1 MEGGREEVR
10 DARRRGLPPV
20 PPPRRRP
27 AALLLL
33 RRRRRR
39 RRRDDAGSGDGDGAH
54 VRAGEQ
60 ARAWARGAA
69 LRRRLR
75 PRAGARHAR
84 PPHLLLH
91 LRDLPPS
98 QPGVERARDHGE
110 RTQTQQHV
118 EEIFMQLCYKLATL
132 NNQLYIQLMEVYL
145 LIMS

>member
-27 AALLLL
+27 AALLL
-33 RRRRRR
+33 RR

-91 LRDLPPS
+91 LRTFLAPPS
-98 QPGVERARDHGE
+98 PPNRFRFALSSIQIALVRFVQSEREKNMFSNPQIDSSCSL
-110 RTQTQQHV
+110 
-118 EEIFMQLCYKLATL
+118 F
-132 NNQLYIQLMEVYL
+132 N
-145 LIMS
+145 